1 MLSIHS
7 FMNVLIHSNYC
18 FIHSFIDCVRYR
30 TISSTTLSLF
40 FLDEWRALPSTPPIA
55 WLGVAFC
62 VLVATVFCYLC
73 VCSLSLSLC
82 VSGGGF
88 VLTSALARRSA
99 GGIQRLWAWI
109 SSYTTPTLMTTYLV
123 LQPLVGTLLAYLFL
137 GESLGWLQLVG
148 GTGILIG
155 LALVIYGRS
164 REIALDA
171 ADAHSKLDK
180 LEHMLVNQHH
190 DDVIEM
196 TTTTTTTT
204 VPSVTELD
212 TIHDASLPTSR
223 SSVEKQVVEP
233 LLGASAEAEA

>member
-1 MLSIHS
+1 
-7 FMNVLIHSNYC
+7 
-18 FIHSFIDCVRYR
+18 
-30 TISSTTLSLF
+30 
-40 FLDEWRALPSTPPIA
+40 
-55 WLGVAFC
+55 
-62 VLVATVFCYLC
+62 
-73 VCSLSLSLC
+73 
-82 VSGGGF
+82 
-88 VLTSALARRSA
+88 
-99 GGIQRLWAWI
+99 
-109 SSYTTPTLMTTYLV
+109 MTTYLV

-180 LEHMLVNQHH
+180 LEHMLVNQHN